1 MKNIRKSES
10 NALIR
15 ISARACAV
23 IICAG
28 TALLIA
34 GCPVETT
41 NPPQSN
47 TYICENGTPV
57 TGTAPAPDTVGC
69 QECTTGYTL
78 DGTAG
83 PGTVCGSVH
92 TCENGTPIS
101 DAAAAPGTVGCQE
114 CTTGYALD
122 GAAGPGTVCAVDTD
136 RDSVIDSVDVDN
148 DNDGLIDINTLT
160 ELHNMRYNLDGTSYK
175 TSGTDGGSTAGA
187 PTAPTSNCTT
197 ATDGVYLCGYELLQ
211 NLDFDLD
218 GDGSTVEADG
228 SLDDDDDAAPYFVVS
243 DGGWEPVGDST
254 NLFDTLFEGNG
265 FTISNLAILRD
276 QDFIGFFGGTD
287 AESHIRNIGLVG
299 GLVAYSG
306 SAGGTAAIYIGSLVG
321 NMFGTITTSYATGNV
336 VGGEENDRIG
346 GLVGEA
352 AGIIIASFATG
363 NVVGNGGNDRAGG
376 LVGRVDDSRSRVDA
390 SYATGN
396 VTGNGDNDFV
406 GGLVGLRAQGFIT
419 ASYATGDVDAGAGT
433 TDRAGALGVTF
444 FQHTAISYGFGE
456 VTNEESIGGV
466 SPKPAGVSA
475 ATGLTAANAVECSNP
490 TYTSET
496 VCTAT
501 TLTVAAGSWST
512 ADSACSAPMTGATDG
527 IDYTTYATQ
536 TACDAPSPAAK
547 TAGTWDTSDSTCSA
561 PMTGATSGV
570 TYSGFTTQ
578 ASCTST
584 SQKLVETWSTWSNA
598 DDNTLNA
605 WIFAAGKAP
614 RLRYADYDGAGTT
627 FDCSMFPAGV
637 TCGANGDPLPGQP
650 AQ

>member
-1 MKNIRKSES
+1 MKNIRKNES
-10 NALIR
+10 NALVR

-34 GCPVETT
+34 GCPVEET
-41 NPPQSN
+41 NPPSY
-47 TYICENGTPV
+47 TYICQNGTPV
-57 TGTAPAPDTVGC
+57 AGTISTPDTVGC

-83 PGTVCGSVH
+83 PGTACGSVY

-101 DAAAAPGTVGCQE
+101 DAAAAPDTVGCQE

-122 GAAGPGTVCAVDTD
+122 GTAGPGTVCAVDTD

-148 DNDGLIDINTLT
+148 DNDGLIDINTLA

-218 GDGSTVEADG
+218 NDGSTVEADG

-243 DGGWEPVGDST
+243 DGGWEPVGDGINT
-254 NLFDTLFEGNG
+254 FNTIFEGNG

-276 QDFIGFFGGTD
+276 QGFIGFFGGAG

-299 GLVAYSG
+299 GLVAHSG
-306 SAGGTAAIYIGSLVG
+306 SGGGFVHIGSL
-321 NMFGTITTSYATGNV
+321 
-336 VGGEENDRIG
+336 
-346 GLVGEA
+346 A
-352 AGIIIASFATG
+352 ALGHGA
-363 NVVGNGGNDRAGG
+363 
-376 LVGRVDDSRSRVDA
+376 
-390 SYATGN
+390 
-396 VTGNGDNDFV
+396 
-406 GGLVGLRAQGFIT
+406 IT
-419 ASYATGDVDAGAGT
+419 ASYATGDVVGSRNVDRIGGLVGVLAGSVTASFTTGNIDANGGADNAGGLVGRTDAGASIDASYATGNVNGNGDNDFIGGLAGLQQTSGNIVTASYATGNVDAGAGT
-433 TDRAGALGVTF
+433 DDRAGSLMVLFVPITG
-444 FQHTAISYGFGE
+444 SYGFGE
-456 VTNEESIGGV
+456 VTNEESTGGV
-466 SPKPAGVSA
+466 SPKPVGITS
-475 ATGLTAANAVECSNP
+475 ATGLTAANAASCSNP

-512 ADSACSAPMTGATDG
+512 ADSACSAPMTGATAG
-527 IDYTTYATQ
+527 IDYTTYTTQ
-536 TACDAPSPAAK
+536 TACGAPSPAAK

-561 PMTGATSGV
+561 PMTGATTGV

-584 SQKLVETWSTWSNA
+584 SQKRVETWSTWSNA

-614 RLRYADYDGAGTT
+614 RLRYADYDGAGTD

-637 TCGANGDPLPGQP
+637 TCGANGDSLPGQP

>member
-1 MKNIRKSES
+1 MKNIRKNKS
-10 NALIR
+10 NALVR

-41 NPPQSN
+41 NPPPPSY
-47 TYICENGTPV
+47 TYICQNGTPV
-57 TGTAPAPDTVGC
+57 AGTISTPDTVGC

-83 PGTVCGSVH
+83 PGTACGSVY

-101 DAAAAPGTVGCQE
+101 DAAAAPDTVGCQE

-122 GAAGPGTVCAVDTD
+122 GTAGPGTVCAVDTD

-148 DNDGLIDINTLT
+148 DNDGLIDINTLA

-243 DGGWEPVGDST
+243 DGGWDPIGDDT
-254 NLFDTLFEGNG
+254 NLFDALFEGNG
-265 FTISNLAILRD
+265 FTISNLAIRRD
-276 QDFIGFFGGTD
+276 QIDLGLFGGINPG
-287 AESHIRNIGLVG
+287 SHVRNIGSVDASITHIGGSGTPSNVG
-299 GLVAYSG
+299 GLV
-306 SAGGTAAIYIGSLVG
+306 G
-321 NMFGTITTSYATGNV
+321 NVFGAVIASYATGSV
-336 VGGEENDRIG
+336 VGIDADRVG
-346 GLVGEA
+346 GLVGDLSGA
-352 AGIIIASFATG
+352 ITASFATA
-363 NVVGNGGNDRAGG
+363 NVAGGTGDNNTGG
-376 LVGRVDDSRSRVDA
+376 LVGRIRSTGYIDA

-396 VTGNGDNDFV
+396 VNGNGGNDRV
-406 GGLVGLRAQGFIT
+406 GGLVGLQQAANPAAIT
-419 ASYATGDVDAGAGT
+419 ASYATGNVDAGAGT
-433 TDRAGALGVTF
+433 IDRAGALTVTF
-444 FQHTAISYGFGE
+444 VPITGSYGFGE
-456 VTNEESIGGV
+456 VTNEESGGGL
-466 SPKPAGVSA
+466 SPKPAGITS
-475 ATGLTAANAVECSNP
+475 ATGLTAANAASCSNP

-512 ADSACSAPMTGATDG
+512 ADSACSAPMTGATAG
-527 IDYTTYATQ
+527 IDYTTYTTQ
-536 TACDAPSPAAK
+536 TACGAPSPAAK

-561 PMTGATSGV
+561 PMTGATTGV

-584 SQKLVETWSTWSNA
+584 SQKRVETWSTWSNA

-614 RLRYADYDGAGTT
+614 RLRYADYDGAGTD